1 MCKDCIVLDERLRKL
16 SFELWQVK
24 KANTNLR
31 GELNYERREKEKL
44 IKEKKK
50 GQKQHYRNGQK
61 RSAHRMK

>member
-1 MCKDCIVLDERLRKL
+1 MCKDCMVLDERLRKL
-16 SFELWQVK
+16 SGELFQVK

-31 GELNYERREKEKL
+31 AEVKYERREKEKL

-61 RSAHRMK
+61 RGRTRNG